1 MRKCLS
7 GVVRWGLHPGAGQL
21 VKEKLDRM
29 QLILLQ
35 EPKEDEPEEVLNTG
49 CRSPAGRRN
58 SLCSVDGR
66 GATRAGVPRCLYQ
79 PTLEAPGVTGLW
91 Q

>member
-49 CRSPAGRRN
+49 CRM
-58 SLCSVDGR
+58 CSS
-66 GATRAGVPRCLYQ
+66 Q
-79 PTLEAPGVTGLW
+79 
-91 Q
+91 